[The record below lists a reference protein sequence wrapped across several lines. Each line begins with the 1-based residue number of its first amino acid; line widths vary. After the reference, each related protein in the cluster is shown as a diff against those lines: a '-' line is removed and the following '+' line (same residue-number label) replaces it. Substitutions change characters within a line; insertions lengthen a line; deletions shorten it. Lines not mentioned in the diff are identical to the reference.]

1 MPEFMI
7 PPADAMVTPWGP
19 IWLSDEGIIINIGSK
34 PSQSKEDVAEYLSYI
49 RRAAAGRPRPI
60 LIEISKIRT
69 MSKELRD
76 EYDKQNIEELAT
88 AMALVTRST
97 IGNMIGNILLGV
109 SNARVPSKLFT
120 DPVKAKKWLMQY
132 TN

>member
-1 MPEFMI
+1 
-7 PPADAMVTPWGP
+7 
-19 IWLSDEGIIINIGSK
+19 
-34 PSQSKEDVAEYLSYI
+34 
-49 RRAAAGRPRPI
+49 
-60 LIEISKIRT
+60 